1 MQAGTVAAM
10 EEARRVL
17 ERLQRIEAL
26 EQRSAP
32 PGELLAE
39 LRTLVCEA
47 ETWLR
52 SEPEPGAA
60 ADALARCAAALATEQ
75 AGEVALL
82 AR

>member
-1 MQAGTVAAM
+1 M

-17 ERLQRIEAL
+17 DRLARIEAL
-26 EQRSAP
+26 DGGSTP
-32 PGELLAE
+32 PELVLGELRE
-39 LRTLVCEA
+39 LVREA

-60 ADALARCAAALATEQ
+60 ARALARCQEALGQET
-75 AGEVALL
+75 GDEVALL